1 MEPMSALIY
10 IAVTILLTVALT
22 PAPKVIV
29 PTPES
34 FEDFDFPQADEGTP
48 QAVFFGECWSSDW
61 TVLGTGNF
69 RTTQI
74 MSSGGGK

>member
-1 MEPMSALIY
+1 MFEMLLY
-10 IAVTILLTVALT
+10 IAASLLITAVLT
-22 PAPKVIV
+22 PRTPVET
-29 PTPES
+29 PTPAS

-61 TVLGTGNF
+61 TVLGTGNY

-74 MSSGGGK
+74 MSDGGGK